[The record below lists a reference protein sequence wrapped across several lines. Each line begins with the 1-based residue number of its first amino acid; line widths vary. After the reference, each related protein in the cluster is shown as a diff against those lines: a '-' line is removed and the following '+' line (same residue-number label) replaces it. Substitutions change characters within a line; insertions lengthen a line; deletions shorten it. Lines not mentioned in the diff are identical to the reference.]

1 MRDLYFFIFRVDDRE
16 IRNEQ
21 RVRLVVSPQRTSLI
35 DHLNVMRRSAYA
47 MGVDEEATKAGRE
60 PVTTISAAG
69 KVTTLGP
76 GDVLFFSWSC
86 ELLAPDLPACAV
98 PKPGVVLVAT
108 RGDSYTGP
116 WPPTGIELP
125 TLAAK
130 LRLAVSA
137 TPDAGSSGF
146 LSGPAASADPITR
159 FGLQVFISYS
169 SKDLDLAAE
178 MKGLIEAL
186 GVSVFLAEMSISPGE
201 LWSDRIRAA
210 LRESDA
216 ALLLLTP
223 GSVERP
229 WVMGEIGALWAL
241 DKPFVPAV
249 MYPPDELPEFITR
262 RQCIDIRTTASR
274 KPCAEA
280 VVALCPKKI

>member
-1 MRDLYFFIFRVDDRE
+1 MRDLYFFIFRVDDGKLHC
-16 IRNEQ
+16 EQ
-21 RVRLVVSPQRTSLI
+21 HAPHVVSPQRTSLI
-35 DHLNVMRRSAYA
+35 DHLNIMRRGAYA
-47 MGVDEEATKAGRE
+47 MNAIDEATKAGAE
-60 PVTTISAAG
+60 PVTISTAG
-69 KVTTLGP
+69 KVTTLEP

-86 ELLAPDLPACAV
+86 ELLSPDLPGCAV
-98 PKPGVVLVAT
+98 PKPGVVLAAR
-108 RGDSYTGP
+108 RGDSYTGA

-125 TLAAK
+125 TLAGS
-130 LRLAVSA
+130 LRLAA
-137 TPDAGSSGF
+137 GPKPDAPLSHF

-169 SKDLDLAAE
+169 SKDRDLAAE
-178 MKGLIEAL
+178 MKGLIEAP
-186 GVSVFLAEMSISPGE
+186 GVSVFLAEMSIPPGE

-223 GSVERP
+223 DSVERP
-229 WVMGEIGALWAL
+229 WVMAEVGALWAL

-249 MYPPDELPEFITR
+249 MYAPDELPEFITR